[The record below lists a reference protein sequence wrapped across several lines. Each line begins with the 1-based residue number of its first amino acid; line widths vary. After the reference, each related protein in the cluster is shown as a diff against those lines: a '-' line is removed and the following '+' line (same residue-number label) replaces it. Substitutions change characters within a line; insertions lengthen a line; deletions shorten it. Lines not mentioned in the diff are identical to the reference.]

1 MLEFAFEKIEIERVG
16 FSADSDNSKSI
27 AAMKSIG
34 CTIEGTLRSTM
45 FKKNGTR
52 RNSTILSIL
61 KNEWTETVKQ
71 NLKNKL

>member
-1 MLEFAFEKIEIERVG
+1 LLEFAFEKIEIERVG

-45 FKKNGTR
+45 FKK
-52 RNSTILSIL
+52 
-61 KNEWTETVKQ
+61 TEREEIVQ
-71 NLKNKL
+71 FLVF